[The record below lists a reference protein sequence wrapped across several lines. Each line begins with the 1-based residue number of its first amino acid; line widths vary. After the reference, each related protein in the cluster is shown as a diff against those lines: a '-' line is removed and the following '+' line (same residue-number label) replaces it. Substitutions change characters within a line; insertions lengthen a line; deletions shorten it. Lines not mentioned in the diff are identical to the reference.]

1 MDRIDLFRI
10 FARVVECASFTR
22 AADTLGLPR
31 SSVSSAVAELEQ
43 RVGVRL
49 LHRTTRKVSPT
60 HDGAAFYERALRV
73 VADVE
78 EAETLFRHAAAE
90 PSGRLRVDVPG
101 RIGRLI
107 IAPALPAFLDRYPQ
121 IDIDLGVTDRA
132 INLIEDS
139 ADCVVRVGPL
149 SDSGLIARPLGN
161 LTLINVASPGY
172 LARHG
177 TPRTPDDLGAHWAVN
192 YASPST
198 GRTEEW
204 EWSEQ
209 GATRTVAMRG
219 RVTVNSAE
227 AYIACCLAGLGL
239 IQIPA
244 YDVKRH
250 IDAGELVELMPR
262 HRAAPMPMTL
272 LYPHRQHL
280 SRRLQVFADWLTDL
294 LKQKLL
300 AVE

>member
-43 RVGVRL
+43 RVGARL

-121 IDIDLGVTDRA
+121 IDIDLGVTDSA

-149 SDSGLIARPLGN
+149 GDSGLIARPLGN

-198 GRTEEW
+198 GRIEEW

-209 GATRTVAMRG
+209 GASRSIAMRG

-250 IDAGELVELMPR
+250 IDAGKLVELMPR

-280 SRRLQVFADWLTDL
+280 SRRLQVFADWLTEL
-294 LKQKLL
+294 LKLKLL
-300 AVE
+300 AAD